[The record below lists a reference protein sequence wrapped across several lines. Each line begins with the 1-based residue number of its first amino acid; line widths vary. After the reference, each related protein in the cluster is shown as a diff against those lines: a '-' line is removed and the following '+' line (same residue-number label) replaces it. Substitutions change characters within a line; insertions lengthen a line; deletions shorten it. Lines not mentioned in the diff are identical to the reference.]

1 MWARDAARSLL
12 LASTGYRPRA
22 AETRPLPR
30 LVQALYDA
38 DRKGYSRSTTS
49 LVQTMGRAARNL
61 HGTVIPYAYRV
72 TESMRRAIDET
83 TRRRAVQH
91 AYNVEYGI
99 ELRTIIRGIANPLL
113 QLSNLD
119 YHDAAFV
126 APKVGE
132 IDVAD
137 EASLAK
143 AISDLGREMKTAAK
157 RLEFEQ
163 VVQLRDRIKELRA
176 QQIYK
181 T

>member
-1 MWARDAARSLL
+1 
-12 LASTGYRPRA
+12 
-22 AETRPLPR
+22 
-30 LVQALYDA
+30 
-38 DRKGYSRSTTS
+38 
-49 LVQTMGRAARNL
+49 
-61 HGTVIPYAYRV
+61 
-72 TESMRRAIDET
+72 MRGHEPGA
-83 TRRRAVQH
+83 
-91 AYNVEYGI
+91 
-99 ELRTIIRGIANPLL
+99 RTIIKDIASPLL

-132 IDVAD
+132 VDVAD

-143 AISDLGREMKTAAK
+143 AIAELEREMKTASR

-163 VVQLRDRIKELRA
+163 AAQLRDRIKELRA